1 MEYEH
6 PQYTVILGSALKLI
20 IKQLGSTIIYQLYPV
35 QVLKHGKAPQLQ
47 IILPIFSHISWWVS
61 HEFPWISHMFLP
73 LLLGLAAA
81 HLQRLL
87 PDGSLL
93 RILAASSEFFFGSSA
108 AKKQGDLVRKTWV
121 LIWFDWTYVIGFN
134 RIIESTTIGLLP
146 PKHKADKA
154 TVGKTAH

>member
-1 MEYEH
+1 
-6 PQYTVILGSALKLI
+6 
-20 IKQLGSTIIYQLYPV
+20 
-35 QVLKHGKAPQLQ
+35 
-47 IILPIFSHISWWVS
+47 
-61 HEFPWISHMFLP
+61 